1 MRTAIYIDGFNFYY
15 LAVKN
20 TPYKWLD
27 FKEVFTKLLHAE
39 NKIVSIKY
47 FTAIVDGKR
56 DPHKPIRQQTY
67 IRALKK
73 HIPEFQEYY
82 GQFKTHVVPMSLSR
96 PTKTRKR
103 VWVIKTEEKGSDVNL
118 AVHLVNDAWENNYDR
133 AIIVSHDSDLLG
145 AVEIVKYQLRKE
157 IGAII
162 LPKGNPSIDLIKIAD
177 FTVHLRNTL
186 LAISQLPSP
195 IPGTK
200 ITKPKAW

>member
-56 DPHKPIRQQTY
+56 DPHKPIRQETY

-73 HIPEFQEYY
+73 HIPEFKVYY
-82 GQFKTHVVPMSLSR
+82 GQFKSHVVSMPLSR
-96 PTKTRKR
+96 TTKSRKSVR
-103 VWVIKTEEKGSDVNL
+103 
-118 AVHLVNDAWENNYDR
+118 NDAWANDYDR

-145 AVEIVKYQLRKE
+145 AIQIVKYQLKKQ
-157 IGAII
+157 IGVII
-162 LPKGNPSIDLIKIAD
+162 LPKGHPSADLIKTAD

-186 LAISQLPSP
+186 LSSSQLPSP
-195 IPGTK
+195 IPRTK
-200 ITKPKAW
+200 ITKPKTW